1 MDNLNVNHSTVNE
14 MQKNIRSKNVT
25 DKGTPIINKGEETDK
40 DLFIK
45 ILVAQM
51 SNQDPMN
58 PQDPTEYVSQLAQFA
73 ELEQSMRLNNA
84 MDLLIALSDALVVN
98 SAMGMS
104 SSLVGKHIEVSEQNE
119 NKENYKGVVQSARI
133 EDGVVYL
140 DIKLDGTEEI
150 KSFEYGSLI
159 KISEVKKES

>member
-1 MDNLNVNHSTVNE
+1 MSITAVASSQT
-14 MQKNIRSKNVT
+14 VT
-25 DKGTPIINKGEETDK
+25 DNGTPIVMAGEETDK

-51 SNQDPMN
+51 SNQDPLN

-73 ELEQSMRLNNA
+73 SLEQTMRLNDS
-84 MDLLIALSDALVVN
+84 MELLIALSDALVVN

-104 SSLVGKHIEVSEQNE
+104 ATLVGKHVEVSEQDE

-140 DIKLDGTEEI
+140 DIKLDGTEEV

-159 KISEVKKES
+159 KISEEKKES